1 MEFKMNSYDPDDLY
15 RDREACKIIGC
26 SKSSF
31 WRRVADGTFPPP
43 VKIGGLSRW
52 LRSDIVNAIEQAKER
67 RDGPSLNSPSAPN
80 EKVVR

>member
-1 MEFKMNSYDPDDLY
+1 MASINPDDLI
-15 RDREACKIIGC
+15 RDNEASKIIGC

-52 LRSDIVNAIEQAKER
+52 LRSDIVNAIELAKER
-67 RDGPSLNSPSAPN
+67 RNNPSLLSASNSSDR
-80 EKVVR
+80 EMK